1 MSDANRRAFN
11 RGYIAVGNVAVSL
24 AEVNLIVI
32 SKFPFRYHSAMNA
45 VADPSACSE
54 VVGVGLGNAEVVDKY
69 ASLDAILCEQP
80 WRTSAQQKSYN
91 DGS

>member
-1 MSDANRRAFN
+1 
-11 RGYIAVGNVAVSL
+11 
-24 AEVNLIVI
+24 
-32 SKFPFRYHSAMNA
+32 MNA